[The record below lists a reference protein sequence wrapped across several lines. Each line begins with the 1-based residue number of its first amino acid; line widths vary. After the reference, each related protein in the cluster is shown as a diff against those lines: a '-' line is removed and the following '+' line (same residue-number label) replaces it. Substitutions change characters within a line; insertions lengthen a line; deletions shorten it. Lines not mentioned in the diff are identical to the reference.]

1 MIKNILIAL
10 LVTLLVF
17 LDVSF
22 RDFKKT
28 VGVLTDEITTQQQ
41 YLEAVHG
48 VLLNH
53 RNNIE
58 ALLKRLNNSII

>member
-10 LVTLLVF
+10 LVALVVF

-22 RDFKKT
+22 RDLKKT

-48 VLLNH
+48 ALLNH
-53 RNNIE
+53 RNHIE
-58 ALLKRLNNSII
+58 ALLQRLNNSII